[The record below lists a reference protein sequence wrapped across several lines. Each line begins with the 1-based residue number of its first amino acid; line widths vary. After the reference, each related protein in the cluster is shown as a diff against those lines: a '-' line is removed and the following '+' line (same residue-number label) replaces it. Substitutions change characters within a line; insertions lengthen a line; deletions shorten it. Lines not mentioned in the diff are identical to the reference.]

1 MVKKLLYNIVKLCRC
16 VCNIY
21 EVKLMNKK
29 FLAIILCLAMLISS
43 LAVSAYAATID
54 VEIDL
59 SDLFGPSESDPET
72 GDSENE
78 STSTGTGTTTKP
90 STGNKPSTG
99 TTTRDEDE
107 DEDEDIFTGEETKKD
122 ETKEWVNPFTDVKES
137 DWYYETVK
145 YVSENGIFN
154 GMTEDTFVPG
164 SELTR
169 AMLVTVL
176 YRAEGSPRI
185 ESDSKFSD
193 INLEDWFGAPVIWA
207 AENGIVNGIS
217 ETEFAP
223 NNAITREQIAAIMY
237 RYAQAKKYDT
247 TQGGM
252 AVREYED
259 YETISSWAKEAM
271 QWAVNTKLINGKTA
285 TTVNPQD
292 KATRA
297 EAATIIMRF
306 IEANK

>member
-1 MVKKLLYNIVKLCRC
+1 
-16 VCNIY
+16 
-21 EVKLMNKK
+21 MNKK
-29 FLAIILCLAMLISS
+29 ILAIVLCLAMLISS

-78 STSTGTGTTTKP
+78 GTGTGSTTKP

-99 TTTRDEDE
+99 TTTRDEEDE

-122 ETKEWVNPFTDVKES
+122 ETKEWTNPFTDVKES

-193 INLEDWFGAPVIWA
+193 IDLEDWFGAPVIWA